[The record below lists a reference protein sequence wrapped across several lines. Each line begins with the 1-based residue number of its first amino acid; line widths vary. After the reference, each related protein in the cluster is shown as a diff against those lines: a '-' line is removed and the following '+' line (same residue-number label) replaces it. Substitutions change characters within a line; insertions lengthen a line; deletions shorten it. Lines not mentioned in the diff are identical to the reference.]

1 MLALLGY
8 CMVAVF
14 MALIMTKRMSAL
26 LALIIVPI
34 IFALIGGFY
43 TGIGDMMLE
52 GIKQV
57 APTGVMLV
65 FAILYFG
72 IMIDAGLFEPI
83 VNTILRIVKG
93 DPLKIALGTVA
104 LASLVAL
111 DGDGTTTFIITV
123 TAMLPLYK
131 KLNMNLYMLAT
142 LALLSIGVM
151 NMTPWGGPTARVI
164 SSLQLTTEEVF
175 LPLIP
180 VMAAGILFA
189 FLAAWYFGI
198 KERKRIGIR
207 QMDDSAIRE
216 LQAAEEQIAAAVS
229 RESLTDL
236 QRPKL
241 IWVNAGLTI
250 GLLIA
255 LIAGLLPL
263 PVLFML
269 GFAIA
274 AMINYPNLVQQKE
287 RIAAHAGN
295 VLAVVAL
302 VFASGIFTGIMN
314 GTEMVDAM
322 ATALVQ
328 VIPDQLGTQ
337 LPLITAITSMPFT
350 YFMANDPYYY
360 GIIPIIG
367 ETAASYNIPM
377 AEIARASVLG
387 QPAHVLSPLY
397 AAGYLLVGMIGID
410 YGQNQHFALK
420 WAVASSLFMIIAAI
434 AFGVISI

>member
-34 IFALIGGFY
+34 LFALIGGFY

-72 IMIDAGLFEPI
+72 VMIDAGLFEPI

-216 LQAAEEQIAAAVS
+216 LQAAEEQVAAAAS
-229 RESLTDL
+229 RETLTDL
-236 QRPKL
+236 QRPQL
-241 IWVNAGLTI
+241 IWINAGLTI
-250 GLLIA
+250 ALLIA

-287 RIAAHAGN
+287 RVAAHAGN

-328 VIPDQLGTQ
+328 VIPDQLGSQ

-410 YGQNQHFALK
+410 YGQNQRFALK
-420 WAVASSLFMIIAAI
+420 WAVASSLFMIMAAI
-434 AFGVISI
+434 VFGVISI